1 MRDETIRARHLFPL
15 GYELHAGV
23 MKRTRSRQRGLKL
36 ASSTAVD
43 QLERPSYARLSSREL
58 LLIFAFWTFI
68 ATLSAVNRAL
78 DPRGFGFRLSS
89 PAGSIALE
97 YIESWI
103 WAVITPAVFLLT
115 QRFPIERSRWL
126 RLGAL
131 LLIGIVIAIAVDL
144 AMDLVRIAI
153 LATVP
158 SRRPRVFSP
167 GDAILRF
174 RFVNQL
180 LVYLAVL
187 AAGYARN
194 FYQRDLARQREAVVL
209 EARAAELQAQLAD
222 ARLDALRMQLNPHFL
237 FNTLHAISALVERD
251 PGGVRRMI
259 ARLSELLRH
268 TIEARGAH
276 EVPLRDELEFLR
288 RYIEIMEIR
297 FQGRLT
303 VAVSADDRAPEALVP
318 NLILQPIVENAL
330 EHGASRA
337 SGRGEVTIAAKVDG
351 DDLMVTVQDNGPG
364 LSSTDEGVGLRNTKA
379 RLDQLY
385 GDAASLTLT
394 SPNGGGVL
402 ATLRIPYH
410 TAADLRTRASHG

>member
-1 MRDETIRARHLFPL
+1 
-15 GYELHAGV
+15 
-23 MKRTRSRQRGLKL
+23 MKRTRSARRGLKL

-43 QLERPSYARLSSREL
+43 TQQRPTYARLSSREL

-103 WAVITPAVFLLT
+103 WAVITPLVFVLT

-131 LLIGIVIAIAVDL
+131 LLIGIAIAIAVDL
-144 AMDLVRIAI
+144 TMDLVRIAV
-153 LATVP
+153 LANVP
-158 SRRPRVFSP
+158 SRRPRLFSP
-167 GDAILRF
+167 VDAILRF

-194 FYQRDLARQREAVVL
+194 FYLRDLTRQREAVVL

-303 VAVSADDRAPEALVP
+303 VAVNAGDRAAEALVP

-337 SGRGEVTIAAKVDG
+337 AGQGEVTIDANVDG
-351 DDLMVTVQDNGPG
+351 DDLVVTVQDNGPG

-385 GDAASLTLT
+385 GDAASLNLI
-394 SPNGGGVL
+394 SPSAGGVL

>member
-1 MRDETIRARHLFPL
+1 
-15 GYELHAGV
+15 
-23 MKRTRSRQRGLKL
+23 MKRTQAMRRGLKL
-36 ASSTAVD
+36 ASSTAVN
-43 QLERPSYARLSSREL
+43 QSQKPSYARIGSREL

-68 ATLSAVNRAL
+68 ATLSAVNRVL

-89 PAGSIALE
+89 QAGSIALE

-126 RLGAL
+126 RRIGAL
-131 LLIGIVIAIAVDL
+131 LLIGIVIAIGVDL
-144 AMDLVRIAI
+144 IMDFARIEV
-153 LATVP
+153 LAGVP

-167 GDAILRF
+167 IDAILRL

-180 LVYLAVL
+180 IVYLAVL
-187 AAGYARN
+187 IAGYARN
-194 FYQRDLARQREAVVL
+194 FYLRDVTRQREAVVL
-209 EARAAELQAQLAD
+209 EARAAELQAQLAA

-237 FNTLHAISALVERD
+237 FNTLHAVSALVERD
-251 PGGVRRMI
+251 PAGVRKMI

-268 TIEARGAH
+268 TIEARGAD

-297 FQGRLT
+297 FQGRLQVT
-303 VAVSADDRAPEALVP
+303 VNAGDRALAALVP

-337 SGRGEVTIAAKVDG
+337 SGQGEVTIDAKVDG
-351 DDLMVTVQDNGPG
+351 DDLIVTVQDNGPG
-364 LSSTDEGVGLRNTKA
+364 LQSNDEGVGLRNTKA

-385 GDAASLTLT
+385 GDPASLTLT
-394 SPNGGGVL
+394 SPSGGGVL
-402 ATLRIPYH
+402 ATLRLPYH
-410 TAADLRTRASHG
+410 TAADLRTRATHA

>member
-1 MRDETIRARHLFPL
+1 VNTPQ
-15 GYELHAGV
+15 
-23 MKRTRSRQRGLKL
+23 RS
-36 ASSTAVD
+36 
-43 QLERPSYARLSSREL
+43 SYARIGSREL

-78 DPRGFGFRLSS
+78 DPRGFGFQLSS
-89 PAGSIALE
+89 PVGPIALE

-103 WAVITPAVFLLT
+103 WAVITPAVFLVT
-115 QRFPIERSRWL
+115 QRFPIERTRWG
-126 RLGAL
+126 RIGAL
-131 LLIGIVIAIAVDL
+131 LLIGIAIAIAVDL
-144 AMDLVRIAI
+144 TMDYARIEI
-153 LATVP
+153 LAGLP

-167 GDAILRF
+167 ADAILRL

-180 LVYLAVL
+180 LVYLAIL

-194 FYQRDLARQREAVVL
+194 FYVRDLTRQREAVVL
-209 EARAAELQAQLAD
+209 EARAAELQAQLAA

-237 FNTLHAISALVERD
+237 FNTLHAVSALVERD
-251 PGGVRRMI
+251 PSGVRKMI

-268 TIEARGAH
+268 TIEARGAD

-303 VAVSADDRAPEALVP
+303 VTVNAGDRAMEALVP

-337 SGRGEVTIAAKVDG
+337 SGRGEVVIDAKVDA
-351 DDLMVTVQDNGPG
+351 DDLVVTVQDNGPG
-364 LSSTDEGVGLRNTKA
+364 LTSTGEGVGLRNTKA

-385 GDAASLTLT
+385 GDPASLTLT
-394 SPNGGGVL
+394 SSSAGGVL
-402 ATLRIPYH
+402 ATLRVPYH
-410 TAADLRTRASHG
+410 TAADLRTRATHA

>member
-1 MRDETIRARHLFPL
+1 M
-15 GYELHAGV
+15 
-23 MKRTRSRQRGLKL
+23 SN
-36 ASSTAVD
+36 S
-43 QLERPSYARLSSREL
+43 ERPPYARIGSREL

-78 DPRGFGFRLSS
+78 DPRGFGFQLSS
-89 PAGSIALE
+89 PAGPIALE

-103 WAVITPAVFLLT
+103 WAVITPIVFLLT
-115 QRFPIERSRWL
+115 QRFPIERSRWA
-126 RLGAL
+126 RVAVL

-144 AMDLVRIAI
+144 IMDIARIAI
-153 LATVP
+153 LAGVP

-167 GDAILRF
+167 KDAILRL

-180 LVYLAVL
+180 IVYLAVL
-187 AAGYARN
+187 IAGYARN
-194 FYQRDLARQREAVVL
+194 FYLRDLTRQREAVAL
-209 EARAAELQAQLAD
+209 EARAAELQAQLAA

-251 PGGVRRMI
+251 PSGVRKMI

-268 TIEARGAH
+268 TIEARGAD

-303 VAVSADDRAPEALVP
+303 VTVHTGDRSLEALVP

-337 SGRGEVTIAAKVDG
+337 SGNGEVTIDAKVDG
-351 DDLMVTVQDNGPG
+351 DDLVVTVQDNGPG
-364 LSSTDEGVGLRNTKA
+364 LKSTDEGVGLRNTKA

-385 GDAASLTLT
+385 GDPASLTLT
-394 SPNGGGVL
+394 SPSGSGVL
-402 ATLRIPYH
+402 ATLRVPYH
-410 TAADLRTRASHG
+410 TAADLRTRASHA

>member
-1 MRDETIRARHLFPL
+1 
-15 GYELHAGV
+15 
-23 MKRTRSRQRGLKL
+23 MKRTRSPRQGLKL

-43 QLERPSYARLSSREL
+43 KATDQAERPLYARLSSREL

-68 ATLSAVNRAL
+68 ATLSSVNRAL
-78 DPRGFGFRLSS
+78 DPRGFGFQLSS
-89 PAGSIALE
+89 PVGPIALE
-97 YIESWI
+97 YIELWT

-144 AMDLVRIAI
+144 TMDLVRIAV
-153 LATVP
+153 LANVP

-167 GDAILRF
+167 TDAILRF

-194 FYQRDLARQREAVVL
+194 FYLRDLTRQREAVVL

-237 FNTLHAISALVERD
+237 FNTLHAVSALVERD

-303 VAVSADDRAPEALVP
+303 VSVNAGDRAAEALVP

-337 SGRGEVTIAAKVDG
+337 SGRGEVTIDAKVAE
-351 DDLMVTVQDNGPG
+351 DDLVVTVQDNGPG
-364 LSSTDEGVGLRNTKA
+364 LSSTGEGVGLSNTKA

-385 GDAASLTLT
+385 GDAASLALT

>member
-1 MRDETIRARHLFPL
+1 
-15 GYELHAGV
+15 
-23 MKRTRSRQRGLKL
+23 MKRTQTPWRGLKL

-43 QLERPSYARLSSREL
+43 TRSKPTYARIGSREL

-97 YIESWI
+97 YIESWL
-103 WAVITPAVFLLT
+103 WAVITPGVFLLT

-126 RLGAL
+126 RRIGAL
-131 LLIGIVIAIAVDL
+131 LLIGVAIAIAVDL
-144 AMDLVRIAI
+144 IMDLARIAI
-153 LATVP
+153 LAGVP
-158 SRRPRVFSP
+158 SRRPRVFAP
-167 GDAILRF
+167 LDAILRF
-174 RFVNQL
+174 RFLNQL

-194 FYQRDLARQREAVVL
+194 FYLRDLTRQREAVVL
-209 EARAAELQAQLAD
+209 EARAAELQAQLAA

-237 FNTLHAISALVERD
+237 FNTLHAVSALVERD
-251 PGGVRRMI
+251 PSGVRKMI

-268 TIEARGAH
+268 TIEARGAD

-303 VAVSADDRAPEALVP
+303 VAVNADDRSLEALVP

-337 SGRGEVTIAAKVDG
+337 SGQGEVTIDAKVDG
-351 DDLMVTVQDNGPG
+351 DDLVVTVQDNGPG
-364 LSSTDEGVGLRNTKA
+364 LSSTGEGVGLSNTKA

-385 GDAASLTLT
+385 GDPGSLTLT
-394 SPNGGGVL
+394 SPSAGGVL
-402 ATLRIPYH
+402 ATLRVPYH
-410 TAADLRTRASHG
+410 TAADLRTRAMHA

>member
-1 MRDETIRARHLFPL
+1 
-15 GYELHAGV
+15 
-23 MKRTRSRQRGLKL
+23 MKRTSRGLEL

-43 QLERPSYARLSSREL
+43 NSQRSSYARIGSREL

-68 ATLSAVNRAL
+68 ATLSAVNRVL
-78 DPRGFGFRLSS
+78 DPRGFGFQLSS
-89 PAGSIALE
+89 PAGPIALE

-115 QRFPIERSRWL
+115 QRFPIERSRWA
-126 RLGAL
+126 RVGAL

-144 AMDLVRIAI
+144 TMDFARIEI
-153 LATVP
+153 LAGVP

-167 GDAILRF
+167 ADAILRL

-180 LVYLAVL
+180 LVYVAIL

-194 FYQRDLARQREAVVL
+194 FYLRDLTRQREASVL
-209 EARAAELQAQLAD
+209 EARAAELQAQLAA

-237 FNTLHAISALVERD
+237 FNTLHAVSALVERD
-251 PGGVRRMI
+251 PSGVRKMI

-268 TIEARGAH
+268 TIEARGAD

-303 VAVSADDRAPEALVP
+303 VTVNAGDRALEALVP

-337 SGRGEVTIAAKVDG
+337 SGRGEVTIDAKVDG
-351 DDLMVTVQDNGPG
+351 DDLVVIVQDNGPG
-364 LSSTDEGVGLRNTKA
+364 LASTGEGVGLSNTKA

-385 GDAASLTLT
+385 GDPASLTLM
-394 SPNGGGVL
+394 SPSGGGVL
-402 ATLRIPYH
+402 ATLRVPYH
-410 TAADLRTRASHG
+410 TAADLRTRASHA

>member
-1 MRDETIRARHLFPL
+1 M
-15 GYELHAGV
+15 
-23 MKRTRSRQRGLKL
+23 QRGLEL

-43 QLERPSYARLSSREL
+43 TTLKPTYARIGSREL

-78 DPRGFGFRLSS
+78 DPRGFGFQLSS
-89 PAGSIALE
+89 PAGPIALE

-103 WAVITPAVFLLT
+103 WAVITPGVFLLT
-115 QRFPIERSRWL
+115 QRFPIDRSRWG
-126 RLGAL
+126 RVAVL
-131 LLIGIVIAIAVDL
+131 LLIGIAIAIVVDL
-144 AMDLVRIAI
+144 TMDMARIGI
-153 LATVP
+153 LAGVP

-167 GDAILRF
+167 RDAILRL

-180 LVYLAVL
+180 IVYLAVL
-187 AAGYARN
+187 IAGYARN
-194 FYQRDLARQREAVVL
+194 FYLRDLTRQREAVVL
-209 EARAAELQAQLAD
+209 EARASELQAQLAA

-237 FNTLHAISALVERD
+237 FNTLHAVSALVERD
-251 PGGVRRMI
+251 PSGVRKMI

-268 TIEARGAH
+268 TIEARGAD

-303 VAVSADDRAPEALVP
+303 VTVNAGDRAMDALVP

-337 SGRGEVTIAAKVDG
+337 SGRGEVAIDAKVEG
-351 DDLMVTVQDNGPG
+351 DDLVVTVQDNGPG
-364 LSSTDEGVGLRNTKA
+364 LSSTGEGVGLSNTKA

-385 GDAASLTLT
+385 GDPASLALT
-394 SPNGGGVL
+394 SPVDGGVL
-402 ATLRIPYH
+402 ATLRVPYH
-410 TAADLRTRASHG
+410 TAADLRTRAMHV

>member
-1 MRDETIRARHLFPL
+1 MI
-15 GYELHAGV
+15 
-23 MKRTRSRQRGLKL
+23 
-36 ASSTAVD
+36 
-43 QLERPSYARLSSREL
+43 
-58 LLIFAFWTFI
+58 
-68 ATLSAVNRAL
+68 
-78 DPRGFGFRLSS
+78 
-89 PAGSIALE
+89 LE
-97 YIESWI
+97 YIESWT
-103 WAVITPAVFLLT
+103 WAVITPFIFLVT
-115 QRFPIERSRWL
+115 QRFPLERSRWMA
-126 RLGAL
+126 RMGAL
-131 LLIGIVIAIAVDL
+131 LVIGIVIAIAVDL
-144 AMDLVRIAI
+144 AMDVARIEI
-153 LATVP
+153 LAGVP

-167 GDAILRF
+167 LEAILRL

-194 FYQRDLARQREAVVL
+194 FYLRDLTRQREAVVL

-276 EVPLRDELEFLR
+276 EVPLRDELELLR

-303 VAVSADDRAPEALVP
+303 VSVSADDRSMEALVP

-337 SGRGEVTIAAKVDG
+337 AGRGEVTIAAKVGG
-351 DDLMVTVQDNGPG
+351 DDLVVTVQDNGPG
-364 LSSTDEGVGLRNTKA
+364 LTSTEQGVGLGNTKA
-379 RLDQLY
+379 RLTQLY
-385 GDAASLTLT
+385 ADQASLTLI
-394 SPNGGGVL
+394 SPSAGGVL
-402 ATLRIPYH
+402 ATLRVPYH
-410 TAADLRTRASHG
+410 TAADLRTRASHV

>member
-1 MRDETIRARHLFPL
+1 
-15 GYELHAGV
+15 
-23 MKRTRSRQRGLKL
+23 MKRTRSTRRGRKL

-43 QLERPSYARLSSREL
+43 QKERPPYARLSSREL

-103 WAVITPAVFLLT
+103 WAVITPFIFLVT
-115 QRFPIERSRWL
+115 QRFPVERSRWMA
-126 RLGAL
+126 RVGAL
-131 LLIGIVIAIAVDL
+131 LVIGVVIAIAVDL
-144 AMDLVRIAI
+144 AMDVARIEI
-153 LATVP
+153 LAGVP

-167 GDAILRF
+167 VDAILRL

-194 FYQRDLARQREAVVL
+194 FYLRDLTRQREAVVL

-303 VAVSADDRAPEALVP
+303 VSVSADDRSMEALVP

-337 SGRGEVTIAAKVDG
+337 AGRGEVTIAAKVDG
-351 DDLMVTVQDNGPG
+351 DDLVVTVQDNGPG
-364 LSSTDEGVGLRNTKA
+364 LTSTEQGVGLGNTKA

-385 GDAASLTLT
+385 ADQASLTLI
-394 SPNGGGVL
+394 SPSAGGVL
-402 ATLRIPYH
+402 ATLRVPYH
-410 TAADLRTRASHG
+410 TAADLRTRASHV

>member
-1 MRDETIRARHLFPL
+1 
-15 GYELHAGV
+15 
-23 MKRTRSRQRGLKL
+23 MKRTQAHSRGLKL

-43 QLERPSYARLSSREL
+43 TPQSPTNARIGSREL

-97 YIESWI
+97 YIESWL
-103 WAVITPAVFLLT
+103 WAVITPGVFLLT
-115 QRFPIERSRWL
+115 QRFPIERSRWARIGL
-126 RLGAL
+126 L
-131 LLIGIVIAIAVDL
+131 LLIGIGIAIAVDL
-144 AMDLVRIAI
+144 TMDFARIEIFAG
-153 LATVP
+153 VP

-167 GDAILRF
+167 SDAILRL

-180 LVYLAVL
+180 IVYLAVL
-187 AAGYARN
+187 IAGYARN
-194 FYQRDLARQREAVVL
+194 FYLRDLTRQREATAL
-209 EARAAELQAQLAD
+209 EARASELQAQLAA

-237 FNTLHAISALVERD
+237 FNTLHAVSALVERD
-251 PGGVRRMI
+251 PSGVRKMI

-268 TIEARGAH
+268 TIEARGAD

-297 FQGRLT
+297 FQGHLT
-303 VAVSADDRAPEALVP
+303 VTVNAGDRSMEALVP

-337 SGRGEVTIAAKVDG
+337 SGQGEVTIDARVDG
-351 DDLMVTVQDNGPG
+351 DDLVVTVQDNGPG
-364 LSSTDEGVGLRNTKA
+364 LSSTGEGVGLTNTKA

-385 GDAASLTLT
+385 GDPASLTLT
-394 SPNGGGVL
+394 SPSGGGVL
-402 ATLRIPYH
+402 ATLRVPYH
-410 TAADLRTRASHG
+410 TAADLRTRATHV

>member
-1 MRDETIRARHLFPL
+1 VETQ
-15 GYELHAGV
+15 
-23 MKRTRSRQRGLKL
+23 RT
-36 ASSTAVD
+36 T
-43 QLERPSYARLSSREL
+43 YARIGSREL

-78 DPRGFGFRLSS
+78 DPRGFGFQLSS
-89 PAGSIALE
+89 PAGPIALE
-97 YIESWI
+97 YIESWL

-115 QRFPIERSRWL
+115 QRFPIERSRL
-126 RLGAL
+126 ARLGLL
-131 LLIGIVIAIAVDL
+131 LLIGIVTAIAVDL
-144 AMDLVRIAI
+144 VMDFVRIEI
-153 LATVP
+153 LAGVP

-167 GDAILRF
+167 SDAILRF

-194 FYQRDLARQREAVVL
+194 FYLRDLTRQREAVAL
-209 EARAAELQAQLAD
+209 EARAAELQAQLAA

-237 FNTLHAISALVERD
+237 FNTLHAVSALVERD
-251 PGGVRRMI
+251 PSGVRKMI

-268 TIEARGAH
+268 TIEARGAD

-297 FQGRLT
+297 FQGRLQVT
-303 VAVSADDRAPEALVP
+303 VNAGDRAMEALVP

-337 SGRGEVTIAAKVDG
+337 SGQGEVTIDAKVDG
-351 DDLMVTVQDNGPG
+351 DDLVVIVQDNGPG
-364 LSSTDEGVGLRNTKA
+364 LASTEQGVGLTNTKA

-385 GDAASLTLT
+385 GDPASLTLT
-394 SPNGGGVL
+394 SPSAGGVL
-402 ATLRIPYH
+402 ATLRVPYH

>member
-1 MRDETIRARHLFPL
+1 MDRT
-15 GYELHAGV
+15 AGP
-23 MKRTRSRQRGLKL
+23 KL
-36 ASSTAVD
+36 ASSWTVNET
-43 QLERPSYARLSSREL
+43 QKGISSREL

-78 DPRGFGFRLSS
+78 DPRGFGFQLSS
-89 PAGSIALE
+89 PVGPIALE

-103 WAVITPAVFLLT
+103 WAAVTPLVFLLLR
-115 QRFPIERSRWL
+115 RFPLERSRVE
-126 RLGAL
+126 RIVIL
-131 LLIGIVIAIAVDL
+131 LLIGIGIAIAVDL
-144 AMDLVRIAI
+144 IMDFARVHM
-153 LATVP
+153 LANVP

-167 GDAILRF
+167 VDAILRF

-194 FYQRDLARQREAVVL
+194 YYLADRSRQQEAAVL
-209 EARAAELQAQLAD
+209 EARTAELQAQLAD

-237 FNTLHAISALVERD
+237 FNTLHAVSALVERD

-268 TIEARGAH
+268 TIEGRGGH
-276 EVPLRDELEFLR
+276 EVSLRDELDFLR

-297 FQGRLT
+297 FQGRLEVT
-303 VAVSADDRAPEALVP
+303 ISADEQSMDALVP

-337 SGRGEVTIAAKVDG
+337 IGQGEVSIQASRDAE
-351 DDLMVTVQDNGPG
+351 DLVVAVRDNGPG
-364 LSSTDEGVGLRNTKA
+364 LTSAVPERGVGLRNTES
-379 RLDQLY
+379 RLEQLY
-385 GDAASLTLT
+385 GDAASFILD
-394 SPNGGGVL
+394 SPDGGGVL
-402 ATLRIPYH
+402 AIIRVPYH
-410 TAADLRTRASHG
+410 TAADLHTHAAGTAHV

>member
-1 MRDETIRARHLFPL
+1 MDKAT
-15 GYELHAGV
+15 
-23 MKRTRSRQRGLKL
+23 
-36 ASSTAVD
+36 D
-43 QLERPSYARLSSREL
+43 QVERPLYARLSSREL

-68 ATLSAVNRAL
+68 ATLSSVNRAL
-78 DPRGFGFRLSS
+78 DPRGFGFQLSS
-89 PAGSIALE
+89 PVGPIALE
-97 YIESWI
+97 YIESWT

-131 LLIGIVIAIAVDL
+131 LLIGIAIAIAVDL
-144 AMDLVRIAI
+144 TMDLVRIAV
-153 LATVP
+153 LANVP

-167 GDAILRF
+167 TDAILRF

-194 FYQRDLARQREAVVL
+194 FYLRDLTRQRETVVL

-237 FNTLHAISALVERD
+237 FNTLHAVSALVERD

-303 VAVSADDRAPEALVP
+303 VSVNAGDRAAEALVP

-337 SGRGEVTIAAKVDG
+337 SGQGEVTIDATVAA
-351 DDLMVTVQDNGPG
+351 DDLVVTVQDNGPG
-364 LSSTDEGVGLRNTKA
+364 LSSTGEGVGLSNTKA

-385 GDAASLTLT
+385 GDAASLALT
-394 SPNGGGVL
+394 SPNGGVL